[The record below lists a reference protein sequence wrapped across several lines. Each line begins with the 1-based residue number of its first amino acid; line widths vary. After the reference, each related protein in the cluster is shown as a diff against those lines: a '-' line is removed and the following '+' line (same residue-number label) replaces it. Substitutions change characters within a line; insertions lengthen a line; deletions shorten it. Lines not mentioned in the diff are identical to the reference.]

1 MSQKLPLGPAHPGPS
16 TITQSIR
23 SKGLDLIFD
32 LLSVAH
38 GLNRFFG
45 VAAGFTSGGNSEQDD
60 QHDQDN
66 RDGQQFDHAFF
77 LE

>member
-1 MSQKLPLGPAHPGPS
+1 MSQKSPLWLAHPGPS

-38 GLNRFFG
+38 GIKRFLG
-45 VAAGFTSGGNSEQDD
+45 VATGFPAGGNGEQDD
-60 QHDQDN
+60 HHDQDN

-77 LE
+77 FE